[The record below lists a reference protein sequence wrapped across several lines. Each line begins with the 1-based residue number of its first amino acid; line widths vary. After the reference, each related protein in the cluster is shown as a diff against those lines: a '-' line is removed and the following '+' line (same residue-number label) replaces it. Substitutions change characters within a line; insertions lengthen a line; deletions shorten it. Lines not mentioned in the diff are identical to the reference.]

1 MWHPD
6 TSVGGDD
13 EKQCGFERHPGI
25 GPGPREVAPQWA
37 WGGGGGRLRG
47 ARRQRTLATARE
59 LLAGTKARQ
68 VGKNLR
74 KSL

>member
-25 GPGPREVAPQWA
+25 GPGPRRWPHSGRGAA
-37 WGGGGGRLRG
+37 GGGRLRG
-47 ARRQRTLATARE
+47 ARRQRMLATARE
-59 LLAGTKARQ
+59 LLAGTKAGQ